1 MGADVTCVEFLSHI
15 GGMGIDIEVSKGF
28 QKILTKQGLKFKLDT
43 KVTGA
48 ENVDG
53 GIRVNVEGAKG
64 GNNEAVCIS
73 SFLYMIIMN
82 MYCIKLA

>member
-64 GNNEAVCIS
+64 GNNEAVC
-73 SFLYMIIMN
+73 
-82 MYCIKLA
+82 CIKLA

>member
-1 MGADVTCVEFLSHI
+1 LGADVTCVEFLSHI

-64 GNNEAVCIS
+64 GNNEAVC
-73 SFLYMIIMN
+73 
-82 MYCIKLA
+82 CIKLA